1 MPVNINGESFKFS
14 AGKHNELQKAIIEE
28 FAPRFAPNS
37 ECLYVGDTIEKDLV
51 KNVEKLKELGF
62 EITLHDKMPDVV
74 LYRKDKDA
82 NEIYFLIA
90 YIPIIVFWF
99 LDAYYLL
106 QERLF
111 RSLYGKVRRLS
122 EEKIDFDMNIAKN
135 EFKSEK
141 NTFCACMISVTEAGF
156 YIPLS
161 IVTTAVIILT
171 HTV

>member
-1 MPVNINGESFKFS
+1 MEN
-14 AGKHNELQKAIIEE
+14 
-28 FAPRFAPNS
+28 
-37 ECLYVGDTIEKDLV
+37 
-51 KNVEKLKELGF
+51 KLKHLEMIQGIINRMASNSFALKGWSV
-62 EITLHDKMPDVV
+62 TLVAGIFA
-74 LYRKDKDA
+74 LSSKDA

-141 NTFCACMISVTEAGF
+141 NTFCAYMISVTEAGF